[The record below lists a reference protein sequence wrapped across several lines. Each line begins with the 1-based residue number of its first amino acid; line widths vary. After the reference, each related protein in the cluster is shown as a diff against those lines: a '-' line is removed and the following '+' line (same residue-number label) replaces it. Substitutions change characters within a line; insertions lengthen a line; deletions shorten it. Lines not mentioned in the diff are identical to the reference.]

1 LIIFILYYNVITKS
15 ADPKRG
21 AGKKEKKT
29 FFFKKKKKK
38 KKPFDCIRGR
48 WFVDLTIF

>member
-21 AGKKEKKT
+21 AGKKEKKNLL
-29 FFFKKKKKK
+29 
-38 KKPFDCIRGR
+38 IALE
-48 WFVDLTIF
+48 VDGLLI